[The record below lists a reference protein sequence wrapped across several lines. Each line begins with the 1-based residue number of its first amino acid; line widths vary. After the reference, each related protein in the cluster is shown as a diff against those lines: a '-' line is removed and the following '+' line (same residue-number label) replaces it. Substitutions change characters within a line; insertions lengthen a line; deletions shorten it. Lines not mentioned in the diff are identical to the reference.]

1 MKNYFIVSQSE
12 RPTGLLV
19 TSMLIASLAS
29 IAVLT
34 FLSSPVFA
42 ADAPTDAP
50 TYTVRMLAP
59 ETALKAAQAA
69 LATCRK
75 SDFQVAVAVVDR
87 AGVVQV
93 VLRDRFAGAHTADT
107 AINKAGTAASFKQ
120 PTSVLAQET
129 QAGKSMSGIRQLPR
143 VAAVGGGLPIE
154 AAGNLLGAIAVSGA
168 PGGEADEACAAS
180 GIKAI
185 SDDIEFQ

>member
-1 MKNYFIVSQSE
+1 MIASRSE
-12 RPTGLLV
+12 PLAGPLCAW
-19 TSMLIASLAS
+19 MLIAFTPFVTL
-29 IAVLT
+29 LEL
-34 FLSSPVFA
+34 LSSPVFA
-42 ADAPTDAP
+42 ADAPT
-50 TYTVRMLAP
+50 YTVRMMVP

-69 LATCRK
+69 LAKCRK

-87 AGVVQV
+87 AGLVQV
-93 VLRDRFAGAHTADT
+93 LLRDRFAGAHTADT
-107 AINKAGTAASFKQ
+107 AINKAWTAASFKQ
-120 PTSVLAQET
+120 PSSDLARET
-129 QAGKSMSGIRQLPR
+129 EAGKSMSGIRQLPR

-168 PGGEADEACAAS
+168 PGGEADEACAAA